1 MPEVGA
7 VADPA
12 PKPRRAGAERVR
24 RVNAKQPRVTPA
36 ITITGAGPM
45 TPAILDAI
53 GAIIARGRLP
63 SA

>member
-1 MPEVGA
+1 MA
-7 VADPA
+7 NPA
-12 PKPRRAGAERVR
+12 PKPRPRGAERVR
-24 RVNAKQPRVTPA
+24 RVNAKRPRVTPT